1 MKSIGP
7 SVLLLRIGNSGL
19 QITDRLYFMNETTDQ
34 DNRTFRSPDKEGA
47 IVLLLRSR
55 KEAPPSF
62 STVLSIA
69 VVLVVLG
76 VILNGAICFV
86 MLRGKRYKKN
96 TSNFFI
102 LHLSATEL
110 FIRLLIGPM
119 VVYSLVTTSK
129 IESTQCKF
137 LSLFSNTFAS
147 ATFISLAAIAIDR
160 YQNIVHPMKTLKSR
174 RKTFHLVF
182 LVWLY
187 AIIVSIPSVVSVR
200 SISINELPETQGMDC
215 ENCSDK
221 RICDMPQNAIG
232 QASTTLYFVF
242 AFLFPLTLIFVLY
255 TKIVVVLH
263 RRRNNGMIHKVAA
276 RSKSK
281 AVRMLVLAVIGYAMS
296 LGPGALLAILR
307 SHGNFNNTSFYK
319 KFAVSWM
326 VEIVQL
332 TSSLGNPIIYAYY
345 NRDFRK
351 ELAKLFCRNNTK
363 PSAPSAS
370 LQNRAGS
377 NLYAENR

>member
-1 MKSIGP
+1 
-7 SVLLLRIGNSGL
+7 
-19 QITDRLYFMNETTDQ
+19 MNETTDQ
-34 DNRTFRSPDKEGA
+34 DNKTFGFPDNEGA
-47 IVLLLRSR
+47 IVLLFRSR

-62 STVLSIA
+62 STILSIA
-69 VVLVVLG
+69 VLLVVLG
-76 VILNGAICFV
+76 VILNGAIGFV

-110 FIRLLIGPM
+110 AIRLLIGPI
-119 VVYSLVTTSK
+119 VVYSLVTTSQ
-129 IESTQCKF
+129 IESIQCKF

-147 ATFISLAAIAIDR
+147 ATFISLAAIATDR
-160 YQNIVHPMKTLKSR
+160 YQNIVYPMKALKSR

-200 SISINELPETQGMDC
+200 SISISELPETEGMDC
-215 ENCSDK
+215 KNCSDK

-232 QASTTLYFVF
+232 QVSTTSYFLF

-263 RRRNNGMIHKVAA
+263 RRRNNGMMHKVAA

-281 AVRMLVLAVIGYAMS
+281 AVRMLVLAVIGYALS
-296 LGPGALLAILR
+296 LGPGALLAMLR
-307 SHGNFNNTSFYK
+307 SYGNLNNTSFYQ
-319 KFAVSWM
+319 KFAVSWI

-363 PSAPSAS
+363 ASAPSAS
-370 LQNRAGS
+370 LQSRTGS
-377 NLYAENR
+377 NLYAENRET